1 MPATTSVT
9 VDGGGLR
16 VRFGLWRVHT
26 PLSNVTGTEVSGP
39 YSFVKTAG
47 PAHLSFSDRGVT
59 FATNGERGLCI
70 RLREPVRALDPT
82 GRLRHPGA
90 TVTVD
95 DVDGLAAD
103 LAAEAWAR
111 HGRASLEMMTR
122 WLVTRRLPMAVL
134 GALAGLL
141 VAV

>member
-1 MPATTSVT
+1 MVSTFSFRFDPAYRAAALPFGVMPATASVT
-9 VDGGGLR
+9 VDDGKLT
-16 VRFGLWRVHT
+16 VRFGLWRLRT
-26 PLSNVTGTEVSGP
+26 PLANVTGTEVTGP

-70 RLREPVRALDPT
+70 RFREPVRALDPT

-95 DVDGLAAD
+95 DVAGLAA
-103 LAAEAWAR
+103 
-111 HGRASLEMMTR
+111 
-122 WLVTRRLPMAVL
+122 
-134 GALAGLL
+134 ALAP
-141 VAV
+141 AA

>member
-1 MPATTSVT
+1 MVSTFSFRFDPAYRAAALPFGVMPATASVT
-9 VDGGGLR
+9 VDDGKLT
-16 VRFGLWRVHT
+16 VRFGLWRLRT
-26 PLSNVTGTEVSGP
+26 PLANVTGTEVTGP

-70 RLREPVRALDPT
+70 RFREPVRALDPT

-95 DVDGLAAD
+95 DVAGLAA
-103 LAAEAWAR
+103 
-111 HGRASLEMMTR
+111 
-122 WLVTRRLPMAVL
+122 
-134 GALAGLL
+134 ALATET
-141 VAV
+141 